1 MSQTVTPFFIRLS
14 RSASPLRLLVLLLA
28 LTALVSSARDAA
40 PAAKRHYALPGG
52 DAAATLRQFV
62 EQSGEQVVYLVPK
75 VRGVTTHAVKREF
88 TAREVLDRMVRNT
101 ALVIVRDEKTG
112 ALMINRTVT
121 DATPPPDSKT
131 PSPSNPSA
139 KKTSAT
145 SNPLDSTPMKSRS
158 LLSTLAGLLA
168 LGGNVADAQTAPAS
182 AKDSE
187 VITLNAF
194 TISAT
199 PTNGYRA
206 EKTIS
211 GTLIA
216 TEVKNMPASIQV
228 VTEALLADMDTRRVE
243 DSIRFVSGV
252 GLGARNEGSGGGS
265 RSEQFVVRGFHT
277 SQILRNGI
285 RMQGITNSANLDRI
299 EVLKGPSSI
308 FFGASDPGG
317 VINVI
322 TKKPLA
328 ERYGSVRLGF
338 GDDNYKYAE
347 FDFNQPVIEKKLLFR
362 IMGSRLD
369 TDGWRK
375 FWRDEQ
381 TFLSAVTEWNPTA
394 TTRVTLDAQHRKQ
407 GGIQERLGDVF
418 LTSDRPAPFT
428 QQLLTGAAL
437 ARSIELGALTPSDTY
452 DDEANFYSV
461 TVTQKLGD
469 RLLLSAVHGASDS
482 NRLQRT
488 TVTRNR
494 IAVNDNHS
502 YFDRPGIVSIGA
514 INRTFNLNVLATF
527 EVLGTKNKLVTGWDR
542 SEIGNKELLFA
553 WANNSP
559 FTTKRFLFDAGTEA
573 QTFGVA
579 RYPTLAE
586 IGTTGGPGAV
596 VNSPWSKPVWQQGA
610 YVTNQMT
617 LLDDRL
623 TVLAGTRW
631 SDLRGQGRT
640 AWTPQYGA
648 TFALTPEVSLY
659 ALRSESFRP
668 NGRAS
673 TIDPNSPFFPP
684 EAGVG
689 DEAGLKF
696 TLLRNTLTGTAA
708 VFRVDKTNVRR
719 VNSGAAVLG
728 INGASLTDGERSDGF
743 EFDLVWTPVRNVSVI
758 AAYAHIDARIAAD
771 VINTASSPDLNGDG
785 RPDTLG
791 LPLRGNSPDSW
802 SLWVKYDFTA
812 KPLAGLTL
820 SAGYQRRDG
829 PIPLDASF
837 ARKFVVEDGYSR
849 LDLMA
854 GYATRVFQRRVKF
867 QVNVDNVT
875 DEFYAD
881 KSLGYANPR
890 TWRISAT
897 TTF

>member
-1 MSQTVTPFFIRLS
+1 
-14 RSASPLRLLVLLLA
+14 
-28 LTALVSSARDAA
+28 
-40 PAAKRHYALPGG
+40 
-52 DAAATLRQFV
+52 
-62 EQSGEQVVYLVPK
+62 
-75 VRGVTTHAVKREF
+75 
-88 TAREVLDRMVRNT
+88 
-101 ALVIVRDEKTG
+101 
-112 ALMINRTVT
+112 
-121 DATPPPDSKT
+121 
-131 PSPSNPSA
+131 
-139 KKTSAT
+139 
-145 SNPLDSTPMKSRS
+145 
-158 LLSTLAGLLA
+158 
-168 LGGNVADAQTAPAS
+168 
-182 AKDSE
+182 
-187 VITLNAF
+187 
-194 TISAT
+194 
-199 PTNGYRA
+199 
-206 EKTIS
+206 
-211 GTLIA
+211 
-216 TEVKNMPASIQV
+216 
-228 VTEALLADMDTRRVE
+228 
-243 DSIRFVSGV
+243 
-252 GLGARNEGSGGGS
+252 
-265 RSEQFVVRGFHT
+265 
-277 SQILRNGI
+277 
-285 RMQGITNSANLDRI
+285 
-299 EVLKGPSSI
+299 
-308 FFGASDPGG
+308 
-317 VINVI
+317 
-322 TKKPLA
+322 
-328 ERYGSVRLGF
+328 VRLGF
-338 GDDNYKYAE
+338 GDNNYKYAE
-347 FDFNQPVIEKKLLFR
+347 FDINQPIIEKTLLFR
-362 IMGSRLD
+362 FMGSQLD

-375 FWRDEQ
+375 FWHDEQ
-381 TFLSAVTEWNPTA
+381 TFLSAVAEWNPTA
-394 TTRVTLDAQHRKQ
+394 TTRVTFDAQHRKQ
-407 GGIQERLGDVF
+407 DGIQERLGDVF
-418 LTSDRPAPFT
+418 LTTDRPAPFT

-437 ARSIELGALTPSDTY
+437 ARSIELGALTPTDTY
-452 DDEANFYSV
+452 EDEANFYSI

-469 RLLLSAVHGASDS
+469 RLLFSAVHGASDS

-494 IAVNDNHS
+494 IAVNDNFS

-527 EVLGTKNKLVTGWDR
+527 DVVGTKHKLVAGWDR
-542 SEIGNKELLFA
+542 SEIGNSELLFA

-573 QTFGVA
+573 EIFGVR
-579 RYPTLAE
+579 RYPTLAD
-586 IGTTGGPGAV
+586 IGTPGGPGAV
-596 VNSPWSKPVWQQGA
+596 TNSPWRKPVWEQGA
-610 YVTNQMT
+610 YLTDQVTLFN
-617 LLDDRL
+617 DRL
-623 TVLAGTRW
+623 TLLFGTRW
-631 SDLRGQGRT
+631 SDLRAQGRT

-648 TFALTPEVSLY
+648 TFALTPELSVY
-659 ALRSESFRP
+659 ALHSESFRP

-684 EAGVG
+684 ENGVG

-696 TLLRNTLTGTAA
+696 NLLRNTLTGTVA
-708 VFRVDKTNVRR
+708 VFRVDKKNVRR

-743 EFDLVWTPVRNVSVI
+743 EFDLVWTPIRSVSII
-758 AAYAHIDARIAAD
+758 AAYAHTDARIAAD

-812 KPLAGLTL
+812 KPLDGLTL

-854 GYATRVFQRRVKF
+854 GYATRIFQRRVKF

>member
-1 MSQTVTPFFIRLS
+1 MAGACLRFL
-14 RSASPLRLLVLLLA
+14 ASLL
-28 LTALVSSARDAA
+28 
-40 PAAKRHYALPGG
+40 PAAESPRAGFSIPPG
-52 DAAATLRQFV
+52 DAAETLRQLARQAP
-62 EQSGEQVVYLVPK
+62 ESVVFPPDV
-75 VRGVTTHAVKREF
+75 VRGVPTPAVRGEF
-88 TAREVLDRMVRNT
+88 TTREAAER
-101 ALVIVRDEKTG
+101 LVTGTPLFLSQDPQSG
-112 ALMINRTVT
+112 ALLIGLRSGFA
-121 DATPPPDSKT
+121 DADQSSPVAHYNPMTPPT
-131 PSPSNPSA
+131 PPA
-139 KKTSAT
+139 K
-145 SNPLDSTPMKSRS
+145 P
-158 LLSTLAGLLA
+158 LAGLAAILTLLTGPSA
-168 LGGNVADAQTAPAS
+168 PGQVAPAPAGDAEIIS
-182 AKDSE
+182 
-187 VITLNAF
+187 LNAF
-194 TISAT
+194 TVSAT

-206 EKTIS
+206 EKTVS

-216 TEVKNMPASIQV
+216 TEVKRLPASIQV
-228 VTEALLADMDTRRVE
+228 VTEALIADMDTRRVE

-252 GLGARNEGSGGGS
+252 GLSARNEGAGGGT
-265 RSEQFVVRGFHT
+265 RSEQFVVRGFQT
-277 SQILRNGI
+277 SQMLRNGI
-285 RMQGITNSANLDRI
+285 RMQGITNSVNLERI

-308 FFGASDPGG
+308 LFGASDPGG

-322 TKKPLA
+322 TKKPQA
-328 ERYGSVRLGF
+328 ERFGSARIGF
-338 GDDNYKYAE
+338 GDDNYQYAE
-347 FDFNQPVIEKKLLFR
+347 LDLNQPLVGRTLLFR
-362 IMGSRLD
+362 LMASWLD

-375 FWRDEQ
+375 FWHDKQ
-381 TFLSAVTEWNPTA
+381 TFLSGVLEWNPTA
-394 TTRVTLDAQHRKQ
+394 TTRVTLDAQRRKQ

-418 LTSDRPAPFT
+418 LTTDRPAPFT

-437 ARSIELGALTPSDTY
+437 ARAIELGALTPTDTY

-461 TVTQKLGD
+461 TVTQKLGE
-469 RLLLSAVHGASDS
+469 RVLLSAVHGASDG

-502 YFDRPGIVSIGA
+502 YFDRPGISSIGA
-514 INRTFNLNVLATF
+514 INRTFNLNVLATLD
-527 EVLGTKNKLVTGWDR
+527 VLGVRQKLVAGWDR
-542 SEIGNKELLFA
+542 SEIGTSELLFA

-559 FTTKRFLFDAGTEA
+559 FTTKRFLFAPGTDAEI
-573 QTFGVA
+573 FGVR
-579 RYPTLAE
+579 RYPELAD
-586 IGTTGGPGAV
+586 IGTPGGPAAV
-596 VNSPWSKPVWQQGA
+596 VNSPWTKPVWQQGA
-610 YVTNQMT
+610 YVTDQVS
-617 LLDDRL
+617 LLNDRL
-623 TVLAGTRW
+623 TLLAGTRW

-648 TFALTPEVSLY
+648 AFALTPGYSVY

-668 NGRAS
+668 NGRSS

-684 EAGVG
+684 ETGVG
-689 DEAGLKF
+689 NEAGLKF
-696 TLLRNTLTGTAA
+696 SLLRGTLTGTAA

-743 EFDLVWTPVRNVSVI
+743 ELDVVWTPVRGLSVI
-758 AAYAHIDARIAAD
+758 GAYAHTNARVVAD

-802 SLWVKYDFTA
+802 SLWVKYDFVA
-812 KPLAGLTL
+812 RPLAGLAL

-837 ARKFVVEDGYSR
+837 ARKFVLEDGYSR

-854 GYATRVFQRRVKF
+854 AYSARVFHRRVKF
-867 QVNVDNVT
+867 QANIDNVT

-890 TWRISAT
+890 TWRLSAT
-897 TTF
+897 TSF

>member
-1 MSQTVTPFFIRLS
+1 LFSVV
-14 RSASPLRLLVLLLA
+14 ALLIAA
-28 LTALVSSARDAA
+28 L
-40 PAAKRHYALPGG
+40 PAAGEPARQRFDLPAGAAVVMLKRVAQQAGLEIAYS
-52 DAAATLRQFV
+52 AAAVQGVQTQPV
-62 EQSGEQVVYLVPK
+62 AGELTP
-75 VRGVTTHAVKREF
+75 RE
-88 TAREVLDRMVRNT
+88 ALERMVAAT
-101 ALVIVRDEKTG
+101 PLKIFSDPQTG
-112 ALMINRTVT
+112 ALSVLRT
-121 DATPPPDSKT
+121 S
-131 PSPSNPSA
+131 
-139 KKTSAT
+139 
-145 SNPLDSTPMKSRS
+145 DSTPHPAPSEKTVPATMTPRP
-158 LLSTLAGLLA
+158 LLAALAGLFVA
-168 LGGNVADAQTAPAS
+168 STNVDAQTTAPSPDLAPRE
-182 AKDSE
+182 SE
-187 VITLNAF
+187 IISLNAF
-194 TISAT
+194 TVSAK
-199 PTNGYRA
+199 PADGYR
-206 EKTIS
+206 TDRTVS

-216 TEVKNMPASIQV
+216 TDVKRMPASIQV
-228 VTEALLADMDTRRVE
+228 VTEALIADMDTRRVE

-265 RSEQFVVRGFHT
+265 RSEQFVVRGFQT
-277 SQILRNGI
+277 SQVLRNGI
-285 RMQGITNSANLDRI
+285 RLQGITNSANLERI

-338 GDDNYKYAE
+338 GDNNYKYAE
-347 FDFNQPVIEKKLLFR
+347 FDFNQPIIEKTLLFR
-362 IMGSRLD
+362 FMGSQLD

-375 FWRDEQ
+375 FWHDEQ
-381 TFLSAVTEWNPTA
+381 TFLSAVAEWNPTA
-394 TTRVTLDAQHRKQ
+394 TTRVTVDAQHRKQ
-407 GGIQERLGDVF
+407 DGIQERLGDVF
-418 LTSDRPAPFT
+418 LTTDRPAPFT

-437 ARSIELGALTPSDTY
+437 ARSIELGALTPTDTY
-452 DDEANFYSV
+452 EDEANFYSI

-469 RLLLSAVHGASDS
+469 RLLFSAVHGASDS

-494 IAVNDNHS
+494 IAVNDNFS
-502 YFDRPGIVSIGA
+502 YFDRPGIAAIGA

-527 EVLGTKNKLVTGWDR
+527 DVIGTKHKLVAGWDR
-542 SEIGNKELLFA
+542 SEIGNSELLFA

-559 FTTKRFLFDAGTEA
+559 FTTKRFLFDAGSEA
-573 QTFGVA
+573 EIFGVR
-579 RYPTLAE
+579 RYPTLAD
-586 IGTTGGPGAV
+586 IGTPGGPGAV
-596 VNSPWSKPVWQQGA
+596 TNSPWRKPVWEQGA
-610 YVTNQMT
+610 YLTDQVTLFN
-617 LLDDRL
+617 DRL
-623 TVLAGTRW
+623 TLLFGTRW
-631 SDLRGQGRT
+631 SDLRAQGRT

-648 TFALTPEVSLY
+648 TFAITPELSVY
-659 ALRSESFRP
+659 ALHSESFRP

-684 EAGVG
+684 ENGVG

-696 TLLRNTLTGTAA
+696 NLLRNTLTGTVA
-708 VFRVDKTNVRR
+708 VFRVDKKNVRR

-743 EFDLVWTPVRNVSVI
+743 EFDLVWTPIRNVSVI
-758 AAYAHIDARIAAD
+758 AAYAHTDARIAAD

-812 KPLAGLTL
+812 KPLDGLTL

-854 GYATRVFQRRVKF
+854 GYATRIFQRRVKF

>member
-1 MSQTVTPFFIRLS
+1 MTRPHPDPRTAWLVVAGACLLFL
-14 RSASPLRLLVLLLA
+14 ASLV
-28 LTALVSSARDAA
+28 RAA
-40 PAAKRHYALPGG
+40 ESPRTGFSIPAG
-52 DAAATLRQFV
+52 DAAETLRQLARQAP
-62 EQSGEQVVYLVPK
+62 ESVVFPPDQ
-75 VRGVTTHAVKREF
+75 VRGVPTPAVLGDFTTRE
-88 TAREVLDRMVRNT
+88 AAERLVAGT
-101 ALVIVRDEKTG
+101 ALFLSQDPQSG
-112 ALMINRTVT
+112 ALLIGRRAGFA
-121 DATPPPDSKT
+121 DPTPPALV
-131 PSPSNPSA
+131 SPSNPMTPPTPPA
-139 KKTSAT
+139 K
-145 SNPLDSTPMKSRS
+145 P
-158 LLSTLAGLLA
+158 LAGLAAILA
-168 LGGNVADAQTAPAS
+168 LLTGPSAPGQGAPAPAGDAEIIS
-182 AKDSE
+182 
-187 VITLNAF
+187 LNAF
-194 TISAT
+194 TVSAT

-206 EKTIS
+206 EKTVS

-216 TEVKNMPASIQV
+216 TEVKRLPASIQV
-228 VTEALLADMDTRRVE
+228 VTEALIADMDTRRVE

-252 GLGARNEGSGGGS
+252 GLSARNEGAGGGT
-265 RSEQFVVRGFHT
+265 RSEQFVVRGFQT
-277 SQILRNGI
+277 SQMLRNGI
-285 RMQGITNSANLDRI
+285 RMQGITNSVNLERI

-322 TKKPLA
+322 TKKPQP
-328 ERYGSVRLGF
+328 ERFGSARIGF
-338 GDDNYKYAE
+338 GDENYQYAE
-347 FDFNQPVIEKKLLFR
+347 LDLNQPLVGRTLLFR
-362 IMGSRLD
+362 LMASWLD
-369 TDGWRK
+369 TEGWRK
-375 FWRDEQ
+375 FWRDQQ
-381 TFLSAVTEWNPTA
+381 TFLSGVLEWNPTA
-394 TTRVTLDAQHRKQ
+394 TTRVTLDAQRRKQ

-418 LTSDRPAPFT
+418 LTTDRPAPFT

-437 ARSIELGALTPSDTY
+437 ARAIELGALTPTDTY

-461 TVTQKLGD
+461 TLTQKLGE
-469 RLLLSAVHGASDS
+469 RVLLSAVHGASDG

-502 YFDRPGIVSIGA
+502 YFDRPGISSIGA
-514 INRTFNLNVLATF
+514 INRTFNLNVLATLD
-527 EVLGTKNKLVTGWDR
+527 VLGVRQKLVAGWDR
-542 SEIGNKELLFA
+542 SEIGTSELLFA

-559 FTTKRFLFDAGTEA
+559 FTTKRFLFAPGTDAEI
-573 QTFGVA
+573 FGVR

-586 IGTTGGPGAV
+586 IGTPGGPAAV
-596 VNSPWSKPVWQQGA
+596 VNNPWNKPVWQQGA
-610 YVTNQMT
+610 YVTDQISLFN
-617 LLDDRL
+617 DRL
-623 TVLAGTRW
+623 TLLAGTRW

-648 TFALTPEVSLY
+648 AFALTGEYSVY

-668 NGRAS
+668 NGRSS
-673 TIDPNSPFFPP
+673 TIDPTSPFFPP
-684 EAGVG
+684 ETGVG
-689 DEAGLKF
+689 NEAGLKF
-696 TLLRNTLTGTAA
+696 SLLRGTLTGTAA

-743 EFDLVWTPVRNVSVI
+743 ELDVVWTPVRGLSVI
-758 AAYAHIDARIAAD
+758 GAYAHTNARVVAD

-791 LPLRGNSPDSW
+791 LPLRGNAPDAW
-802 SLWVKYDFTA
+802 SLWVKYDFA
-812 KPLAGLTL
+812 ARPLAGLSV

-854 GYATRVFQRRVKF
+854 AYTARILQRRVKF
-867 QVNVDNVT
+867 QANLDNVT

-890 TWRISAT
+890 TWRLSAT
-897 TTF
+897 TSF

>member
-1 MSQTVTPFFIRLS
+1 MPCPQAPPRLS
-14 RSASPLRLLVLLLA
+14 RPLRCLHPGRWWLLFSVVALLIAA
-28 LTALVSSARDAA
+28 L
-40 PAAKRHYALPGG
+40 PAAGEPARQRFDLPAGAAVVMLKRVAQQAGLEIAYS
-52 DAAATLRQFV
+52 AAAVQGVQTQPV
-62 EQSGEQVVYLVPK
+62 AGELTP
-75 VRGVTTHAVKREF
+75 RE
-88 TAREVLDRMVRNT
+88 ALERMVAAT
-101 ALVIVRDEKTG
+101 PLKIFSDPQTG
-112 ALMINRTVT
+112 ALSVLRT
-121 DATPPPDSKT
+121 S
-131 PSPSNPSA
+131 
-139 KKTSAT
+139 
-145 SNPLDSTPMKSRS
+145 DSTPHPAPSEKTVPATMTPRP
-158 LLSTLAGLLA
+158 LLAALAGLFVA
-168 LGGNVADAQTAPAS
+168 STNVDAQTTAPSPDLAPRE
-182 AKDSE
+182 SE
-187 VITLNAF
+187 IISLNAF
-194 TISAT
+194 TVSAK
-199 PTNGYRA
+199 PADGYR
-206 EKTIS
+206 TDRTVS

-216 TEVKNMPASIQV
+216 TDVKRMPASIQV
-228 VTEALLADMDTRRVE
+228 VTEALIADMDTRRVE

-265 RSEQFVVRGFHT
+265 RSEQFVVRGFQT
-277 SQILRNGI
+277 SQVLRNGI
-285 RMQGITNSANLDRI
+285 RLQGITNSANLERI

-338 GDDNYKYAE
+338 GDNNYKYAE
-347 FDFNQPVIEKKLLFR
+347 FDFNQPIIEKTLLFR
-362 IMGSRLD
+362 FMGSQLD

-375 FWRDEQ
+375 FWHDEQ
-381 TFLSAVTEWNPTA
+381 TFLSAVAEWNPTA
-394 TTRVTLDAQHRKQ
+394 TTRVTVDAQHRKQ
-407 GGIQERLGDVF
+407 DGIQERLGDVF
-418 LTSDRPAPFT
+418 LTTDRPAPFT

-437 ARSIELGALTPSDTY
+437 ARSIELGALTPTDTY
-452 DDEANFYSV
+452 EDEANFYSI

-469 RLLLSAVHGASDS
+469 RLLFSAVHGASDS

-494 IAVNDNHS
+494 IAVNDNFS
-502 YFDRPGIVSIGA
+502 YFDRPGIAAIGA

-527 EVLGTKNKLVTGWDR
+527 DVIGTKHKLVAGWDR
-542 SEIGNKELLFA
+542 SEIGNSELLFA

-559 FTTKRFLFDAGTEA
+559 FTTKRFLFDAGSEA
-573 QTFGVA
+573 EIFGVR
-579 RYPTLAE
+579 RYPTLAD
-586 IGTTGGPGAV
+586 IGTPGGPGAV
-596 VNSPWSKPVWQQGA
+596 TNSPWRKPVWEQGA
-610 YVTNQMT
+610 YLTDQVTLFN
-617 LLDDRL
+617 DRL
-623 TVLAGTRW
+623 TLLFGTRW
-631 SDLRGQGRT
+631 SDLRAQGRT

-648 TFALTPEVSLY
+648 TFAITPELSVY
-659 ALRSESFRP
+659 ALHSESFRP

-684 EAGVG
+684 ENGVG

-696 TLLRNTLTGTAA
+696 NLLRNTLTGTVA
-708 VFRVDKTNVRR
+708 VFRVDKKNVRR

-743 EFDLVWTPVRNVSVI
+743 EFDLVWTPIRNVSVI
-758 AAYAHIDARIAAD
+758 AAYAHTDARIAAD

-812 KPLAGLTL
+812 KPLDGLTL

-854 GYATRVFQRRVKF
+854 GYATRIFQRRVKF

>member
-1 MSQTVTPFFIRLS
+1 MTRFRRHVRPRRLVVTWLWAVFSTAWAAADPTKIRF
-14 RSASPLRLLVLLLA
+14 
-28 LTALVSSARDAA
+28 
-40 PAAKRHYALPGG
+40 ALPEG
-52 DAAATLRQFV
+52 DATVTLRQFS
-62 EQSGEQVVYLVPK
+62 QQARTPIVYPVDA
-75 VRGVTTHAVKREF
+75 VRGVKTNPVQGEF
-88 TAREVLDRMVRNT
+88 TARAALDRMVAGT
-101 ALVIVRDEKTG
+101 ALIVSQDAVTG
-112 ALMINRTVT
+112 ALTVGR
-121 DATPPPDSKT
+121 AARPPAHGPRST
-131 PSPSNPSA
+131 SPPSLSA
-139 KKTSAT
+139 DESPA
-145 SNPLDSTPMKSRS
+145 PMKPRS
-158 LLSTLAGLLA
+158 FLATVLGLFA
-168 LGGNVADAQTAPAS
+168 ADPATAQPAAGTARPAPA
-182 AKDSE
+182 DSE
-187 VITLNAF
+187 VISLNAF
-194 TISAT
+194 TVSAT
-199 PTNGYRA
+199 PANGYRA
-206 EKTIS
+206 EKTVS

-216 TEVKNMPASIQV
+216 TDVKRMPASIQV
-228 VTEALLADMDTRRVE
+228 VTEALIADMDTRRVE

-252 GLGARNEGSGGGS
+252 GLSARNEAAAGGT
-265 RSEQFVVRGFHT
+265 RSEQFVVRGFQT
-277 SQILRNGI
+277 SQVLRNGI
-285 RMQGITNSANLDRI
+285 RLQGFTNSANLERI

-322 TKKPLA
+322 TKKPLP
-328 ERYGSVRLGF
+328 ERFGTVRLGF
-338 GDDNYKYAE
+338 GDDNYRYAE
-347 FDFNQPVIEKKLLFR
+347 FDLNQPLVGRTFLFR
-362 IMGSRLD
+362 FMGSRLD

-381 TFLSAVTEWNPTA
+381 TFLSGVVEWNPTA
-394 TTRVTLDAQHRKQ
+394 TTRVTVDTQHRRQ

-418 LTSDRPAPFT
+418 LTTDRPAPFS

-437 ARSIELGALTPSDTY
+437 TRALELGALTPTDTY
-452 DDEANFYSV
+452 DDKSNFYSV
-461 TVTQKLGD
+461 TVAQKLGE
-469 RLLLSAVHGASDS
+469 RVLLSAVHGASDG

-488 TVTRNR
+488 TITRNR

-502 YFDRPGIVSIGA
+502 YFDRPGISSIGA
-514 INRTFNLNVLATF
+514 INRTFNLNVLASLDVF
-527 EVLGTKNKLVTGWDR
+527 GTKNKFVAGWDR
-542 SEIGNKELLFA
+542 SEIGNKELLFG

-559 FTTKRFLFDAGTEA
+559 FTTKRFLFDPGTEA
-573 QTFGVA
+573 QIFGVT
-579 RYPTLAE
+579 RYPTLAD
-586 IGTTGGPGAV
+586 IGAPGGPAAV
-596 VNSPWSKPVWQQGA
+596 VNNPWSKPVWQQGA

-617 LLDDRL
+617 LLNDRL

-648 TFALTPEVSLY
+648 TFALTTEVSLY

-668 NGRAS
+668 NGRSS
-673 TIDPNSPFFPP
+673 TIDPNSSFFPP

-696 TLLRNTLTGTAA
+696 TLLRNTLTGTVAF
-708 VFRVDKTNVRR
+708 FRVDKTNVRR

-728 INGASLTDGERSDGF
+728 INGASLTDGERSEGY
-743 EFDLVWTPVRNVSVI
+743 ELDLVWTPVRNLSVI
-758 AAYAHIDARIAAD
+758 AAYAHIDARIVAD

-812 KPLAGLTL
+812 KPLDGLTL

-837 ARKFVVEDGYSR
+837 ARKFVVEDGYHR
-849 LDLMA
+849 LDVMA
-854 GYATRVFQRRVKF
+854 GYATRIFQRRVKF
-867 QVNVDNVT
+867 QLNVDNIT

-890 TWRISAT
+890 TWRVSAT

>member
-1 MSQTVTPFFIRLS
+1 
-14 RSASPLRLLVLLLA
+14 
-28 LTALVSSARDAA
+28 
-40 PAAKRHYALPGG
+40 
-52 DAAATLRQFV
+52 
-62 EQSGEQVVYLVPK
+62 
-75 VRGVTTHAVKREF
+75 
-88 TAREVLDRMVRNT
+88 
-101 ALVIVRDEKTG
+101 
-112 ALMINRTVT
+112 
-121 DATPPPDSKT
+121 
-131 PSPSNPSA
+131 
-139 KKTSAT
+139 
-145 SNPLDSTPMKSRS
+145 MKSRPI
-158 LLSTLAGLLA
+158 LAAFFAGFFAGTL
-168 LGGNVADAQTAPAS
+168 ADAQTPAPNPAAPREAEIVS
-182 AKDSE
+182 
-187 VITLNAF
+187 LNAF
-194 TISAT
+194 TVSAT
-199 PTNGYRA
+199 PANGYRA

-216 TEVKNMPASIQV
+216 TDVKAMPASIQV
-228 VTEALLADMDTRRVE
+228 VTEALIADMDTRRVE

-252 GLGARNEGSGGGS
+252 GLGARNEGGGGGS

-277 SQILRNGI
+277 SQVLRNGI
-285 RMQGITNSANLDRI
+285 RMQGITNSANLERI

-322 TKKPLA
+322 TKRPLP
-328 ERYGSVRLGF
+328 ERYASVRLGF
-338 GDDNYKYAE
+338 GDENYRYAE
-347 FDFNQPVIEKKLLFR
+347 FDFNEPVVAKTLLFR
-362 IMGSRLD
+362 LMGSRLE

-381 TFLSAVTEWNPTA
+381 TFLSGVVEWNLTA
-394 TTRVTLDAQHRKQ
+394 TTRVTVDAQHRKQ

-418 LTSDRPAPFT
+418 LTSDAPAPFT
-428 QQLLTGAAL
+428 QQLLTGAAH
-437 ARSIELGALTPSDTY
+437 ARAVELGSLTPTDTY

-461 TVTQKLGD
+461 TLTQKLGD

-494 IAVNDNHS
+494 VAVRDNHS

-514 INRTFNLNVLATF
+514 INRTFNVNLLATF
-527 EVLGTKNKLVTGWDR
+527 DVLGTRNKLVTGWDR

-559 FTTKRFLFDAGTEA
+559 FTTKRFLFDPGSITE
-573 QTFGVA
+573 TFGVR
-579 RYPTLAE
+579 RYPTLEE
-586 IGTTGGPGAV
+586 IGTPGGPTAV

-610 YVTNQMT
+610 YVTNQMS
-617 LLDDRL
+617 LLGDRL
-623 TVLAGTRW
+623 TLLAGTRW

-640 AWTPQYGA
+640 AWTPQYGG
-648 TFALTPEVSLY
+648 TFALTPDVSLY
-659 ALRSESFRP
+659 ALHSESFRP

-689 DEAGLKF
+689 DEAGVKF
-696 TLLRNTLTGTAA
+696 TLLRNTLTGTVAA
-708 VFRVDKTNVRR
+708 FRVDKTNVRR

-743 EFDLVWTPVRNVSVI
+743 ELDLVWTPVRNVSVI
-758 AAYAHIDARIAAD
+758 AAYAHIDARVVSD
-771 VINTASSPDLNGDG
+771 VINTASSPDLNADG
-785 RPDTLG
+785 QPDTIG

-802 SLWVKYDFTA
+802 SLWVKYDFQQ
-812 KPLAGLTL
+812 KPLEGLTL

-837 ARKFVVEDGYSR
+837 ARKFVVEDGYHR
-849 LDLMA
+849 LDVMA
-854 GYATRVFQRRVKF
+854 GYATRIFQRRVKF
-867 QVNVDNVT
+867 QLNVDNIT

-881 KSLGYANPR
+881 KSLGYASPR
-890 TWRISAT
+890 TWRFSAT

>member
-1 MSQTVTPFFIRLS
+1 ML
-14 RSASPLRLLVLLLA
+14 
-28 LTALVSSARDAA
+28 
-40 PAAKRHYALPGG
+40 KRVAQQAGLEIAYS
-52 DAAATLRQFV
+52 AAAVQGVQTQPV
-62 EQSGEQVVYLVPK
+62 AGELTP
-75 VRGVTTHAVKREF
+75 RE
-88 TAREVLDRMVRNT
+88 ALERMVAAT
-101 ALVIVRDEKTG
+101 PLKIFSDPQTG
-112 ALMINRTVT
+112 ALSVLRT
-121 DATPPPDSKT
+121 S
-131 PSPSNPSA
+131 
-139 KKTSAT
+139 
-145 SNPLDSTPMKSRS
+145 DSTPHPAPSEKTVPATMTPRP
-158 LLSTLAGLLA
+158 LLAALAGLFA
-168 LGGNVADAQTAPAS
+168 ASTTVDAQTTAPSPDLAPRE
-182 AKDSE
+182 SE
-187 VITLNAF
+187 IISLNAF
-194 TISAT
+194 TVSAK
-199 PTNGYRA
+199 PADGYR
-206 EKTIS
+206 TDRTVS

-216 TEVKNMPASIQV
+216 TDVKRMPASIQV
-228 VTEALLADMDTRRVE
+228 VTEALIADMDTRRVE

-265 RSEQFVVRGFHT
+265 RSEQFVVRGFQT
-277 SQILRNGI
+277 SQVLRNGI
-285 RMQGITNSANLDRI
+285 RLQGITNSANLERI

-338 GDDNYKYAE
+338 GDNNYKYAE
-347 FDFNQPVIEKKLLFR
+347 FDFNQPIIEKTLLFR
-362 IMGSRLD
+362 FMGSQLD

-375 FWRDEQ
+375 FWHDEQ
-381 TFLSAVTEWNPTA
+381 TFLSAVAEWNPTA
-394 TTRVTLDAQHRKQ
+394 TTRVTVDAQHRKQ
-407 GGIQERLGDVF
+407 DGIQERLGDVF
-418 LTSDRPAPFT
+418 LTTDRPAPFT

-437 ARSIELGALTPSDTY
+437 ARSIELGALTPTDTY
-452 DDEANFYSV
+452 EDEANFYSI

-469 RLLLSAVHGASDS
+469 RLLFSAVHGASDS

-494 IAVNDNHS
+494 IAVNDNFS
-502 YFDRPGIVSIGA
+502 YFDRPGIAAIGA

-527 EVLGTKNKLVTGWDR
+527 DVIGTKHKLVAGWDR
-542 SEIGNKELLFA
+542 SEIGNSELLFA

-559 FTTKRFLFDAGTEA
+559 FTTKRFLFDAGSEA
-573 QTFGVA
+573 EIFGVR
-579 RYPTLAE
+579 RYPTLAD
-586 IGTTGGPGAV
+586 IGTPGGPGAV
-596 VNSPWSKPVWQQGA
+596 TNNPWRKPVWEQGA
-610 YVTNQMT
+610 YLTDQVTLFN
-617 LLDDRL
+617 DRL
-623 TVLAGTRW
+623 TLLFGTRW
-631 SDLRGQGRT
+631 SDLRAQGRT

-648 TFALTPEVSLY
+648 TFALTPELSVY
-659 ALRSESFRP
+659 ALHSESFRP

-684 EAGVG
+684 ENGVG

-696 TLLRNTLTGTAA
+696 NLLRNTLTGTVA
-708 VFRVDKTNVRR
+708 VFRVDKKNVRR

-743 EFDLVWTPVRNVSVI
+743 EFDLVWTPIRNVSVI
-758 AAYAHIDARIAAD
+758 AAYAHTDARIAAD

-812 KPLAGLTL
+812 KPLDGLTL

-854 GYATRVFQRRVKF
+854 GYATRIFQRRVKF

>member
-1 MSQTVTPFFIRLS
+1 MPCPQAPPRLS
-14 RSASPLRLLVLLLA
+14 RPLRFPRPGRWWLLFSVVALLIAA
-28 LTALVSSARDAA
+28 L
-40 PAAKRHYALPGG
+40 PAAGEPARQRFDLPAGAAVVMLKRVAQQAGLEIAYS
-52 DAAATLRQFV
+52 AAAVQGVQTQPV
-62 EQSGEQVVYLVPK
+62 AGELTP
-75 VRGVTTHAVKREF
+75 RE
-88 TAREVLDRMVRNT
+88 ALERMVAAT
-101 ALVIVRDEKTG
+101 PLKIFSDPQTG
-112 ALMINRTVT
+112 ALSVLRT
-121 DATPPPDSKT
+121 S
-131 PSPSNPSA
+131 
-139 KKTSAT
+139 
-145 SNPLDSTPMKSRS
+145 DSTPHPAPSEKTVPATMTPRP
-158 LLSTLAGLLA
+158 LLAALAGLFVA
-168 LGGNVADAQTAPAS
+168 STNVDAQTTAPSPDLAPRE
-182 AKDSE
+182 SE
-187 VITLNAF
+187 IISLNAF
-194 TISAT
+194 TVSAK
-199 PTNGYRA
+199 PADGYR
-206 EKTIS
+206 TDRTVS

-216 TEVKNMPASIQV
+216 TDVKRMPASIQV
-228 VTEALLADMDTRRVE
+228 VTEALIADMDTRRVE

-265 RSEQFVVRGFHT
+265 RSEQFVVRGFQT
-277 SQILRNGI
+277 SQVLRNGI
-285 RMQGITNSANLDRI
+285 RLQGITNSANLERI

-338 GDDNYKYAE
+338 GDNNYKYAE
-347 FDFNQPVIEKKLLFR
+347 FDFNQPIIEKTLLFR
-362 IMGSRLD
+362 FMGSQLD

-375 FWRDEQ
+375 FWHDEQ
-381 TFLSAVTEWNPTA
+381 TFLSAVAEWNPTA
-394 TTRVTLDAQHRKQ
+394 TTRVTVDAQHRKQ
-407 GGIQERLGDVF
+407 DGIQERLGDVF
-418 LTSDRPAPFT
+418 LTTDRPAPFT

-437 ARSIELGALTPSDTY
+437 ARSIELGALTPTDTY
-452 DDEANFYSV
+452 EDEANFYSI

-469 RLLLSAVHGASDS
+469 RLLFSAVHGASDS

-494 IAVNDNHS
+494 IAVNDNFS
-502 YFDRPGIVSIGA
+502 YFDRPGIAAIGA

-527 EVLGTKNKLVTGWDR
+527 DVIGTKHKLVAGWDR
-542 SEIGNKELLFA
+542 SEIGNSELLFA

-559 FTTKRFLFDAGTEA
+559 FTTKRFLFDAGSEA
-573 QTFGVA
+573 EIFGVR
-579 RYPTLAE
+579 RYPTLAD
-586 IGTTGGPGAV
+586 IGTPGGPGAV
-596 VNSPWSKPVWQQGA
+596 TNSPWRKPVWEQGA
-610 YVTNQMT
+610 YLTDQVTLFN
-617 LLDDRL
+617 DRL
-623 TVLAGTRW
+623 TLLFGTRW
-631 SDLRGQGRT
+631 SDLRAQGRT

-648 TFALTPEVSLY
+648 TFAITPELSVY
-659 ALRSESFRP
+659 ALHSESFRP

-684 EAGVG
+684 ENGVG

-696 TLLRNTLTGTAA
+696 NLLRNTLTGTVA
-708 VFRVDKTNVRR
+708 VFRVDKKNVRR

-743 EFDLVWTPVRNVSVI
+743 EFDLVWTPIRNVSVI
-758 AAYAHIDARIAAD
+758 AAYAHTDARIAAD

-812 KPLAGLTL
+812 KPLDGLTL

-854 GYATRVFQRRVKF
+854 GYATRIFQRRVKF

>member
-1 MSQTVTPFFIRLS
+1 LFSVV
-14 RSASPLRLLVLLLA
+14 ALLIAA
-28 LTALVSSARDAA
+28 L
-40 PAAKRHYALPGG
+40 PAAGEPARQRFDLPAGAAVMMLKRVAQQAGLEIAYS
-52 DAAATLRQFV
+52 AAAVQGVQTQPV
-62 EQSGEQVVYLVPK
+62 AGELTP
-75 VRGVTTHAVKREF
+75 RE
-88 TAREVLDRMVRNT
+88 ALERMVAAT
-101 ALVIVRDEKTG
+101 PLKIFSDPQTG
-112 ALMINRTVT
+112 ALSVLRT
-121 DATPPPDSKT
+121 S
-131 PSPSNPSA
+131 
-139 KKTSAT
+139 
-145 SNPLDSTPMKSRS
+145 DSTPHPAPSEKTVPATMTPRP
-158 LLSTLAGLLA
+158 LLAALAGLFA
-168 LGGNVADAQTAPAS
+168 ASTTVDAQTTAPSPDLAPRE
-182 AKDSE
+182 SE
-187 VITLNAF
+187 IISLNAF
-194 TISAT
+194 TVSAK
-199 PTNGYRA
+199 PADGYR
-206 EKTIS
+206 TDRTVS

-216 TEVKNMPASIQV
+216 TDVKRMPASIQV
-228 VTEALLADMDTRRVE
+228 VTEALIADMDTRRVE

-265 RSEQFVVRGFHT
+265 RSEQFVVRGFQT
-277 SQILRNGI
+277 SQVLRNGI
-285 RMQGITNSANLDRI
+285 RLQGITNSANLERI

-338 GDDNYKYAE
+338 GDNNYKYAE
-347 FDFNQPVIEKKLLFR
+347 FDFNQPIIEKTLLFR
-362 IMGSRLD
+362 FMGSQLD

-375 FWRDEQ
+375 FWHDEQ
-381 TFLSAVTEWNPTA
+381 TFLSAVAEWNPTA
-394 TTRVTLDAQHRKQ
+394 TTRVTVDAQHRKQ
-407 GGIQERLGDVF
+407 DGIQERLGDVF
-418 LTSDRPAPFT
+418 LTTDRPAPFT

-437 ARSIELGALTPSDTY
+437 ARSIELGALTPTDTY
-452 DDEANFYSV
+452 EDEANFYSI

-469 RLLLSAVHGASDS
+469 RLLFSAVHGASDS

-494 IAVNDNHS
+494 IAVNDNFS
-502 YFDRPGIVSIGA
+502 YFDRPGIAAIGA

-527 EVLGTKNKLVTGWDR
+527 DVIGTKHKLVAGWDR
-542 SEIGNKELLFA
+542 SEIGNSELLFA

-559 FTTKRFLFDAGTEA
+559 FTTKRFLFDAGSEA
-573 QTFGVA
+573 EIFGVR
-579 RYPTLAE
+579 RYPTLAD
-586 IGTTGGPGAV
+586 IGTPGGPGAV
-596 VNSPWSKPVWQQGA
+596 TNSPWRKPVWEQGA
-610 YVTNQMT
+610 YLTDQVTLFN
-617 LLDDRL
+617 DRL
-623 TVLAGTRW
+623 TLLFGTRW
-631 SDLRGQGRT
+631 SDLRAQGRT

-648 TFALTPEVSLY
+648 TFAITPELSVY
-659 ALRSESFRP
+659 ALHSESFRP

-684 EAGVG
+684 ENGVG

-696 TLLRNTLTGTAA
+696 NLLRNTLTGTVA
-708 VFRVDKTNVRR
+708 VFRVDKKNVRR

-743 EFDLVWTPVRNVSVI
+743 EFDLVWTPIRNVSII
-758 AAYAHIDARIAAD
+758 AAYAHTDARIAAD

-812 KPLAGLTL
+812 KPLDGLTL

-854 GYATRVFQRRVKF
+854 GYATRIFQRRVKF

>member
-1 MSQTVTPFFIRLS
+1 ML
-14 RSASPLRLLVLLLA
+14 
-28 LTALVSSARDAA
+28 
-40 PAAKRHYALPGG
+40 KRVAQQAGLEIAYS
-52 DAAATLRQFV
+52 AAAVQGVQTQPV
-62 EQSGEQVVYLVPK
+62 AGELTP
-75 VRGVTTHAVKREF
+75 RE
-88 TAREVLDRMVRNT
+88 ALERMVAAT
-101 ALVIVRDEKTG
+101 PLKIFSDPQTG
-112 ALMINRTVT
+112 ALSVLRT
-121 DATPPPDSKT
+121 S
-131 PSPSNPSA
+131 
-139 KKTSAT
+139 
-145 SNPLDSTPMKSRS
+145 DSTPHPAPSEKTVPATMTPRP
-158 LLSTLAGLLA
+158 LLAALAGLFVA
-168 LGGNVADAQTAPAS
+168 STNVDAQTTAPSPDLAPRE
-182 AKDSE
+182 SE
-187 VITLNAF
+187 IISLNAF
-194 TISAT
+194 TVSAK
-199 PTNGYRA
+199 PADGYR
-206 EKTIS
+206 TDRTVS

-216 TEVKNMPASIQV
+216 TDVKRMPASIQV
-228 VTEALLADMDTRRVE
+228 VTEALIADMDTRRVE

-265 RSEQFVVRGFHT
+265 RSEQFVVRGFQT
-277 SQILRNGI
+277 SQVLRNGI
-285 RMQGITNSANLDRI
+285 RLQGITNSANLERI

-338 GDDNYKYAE
+338 GDNNYKYAE
-347 FDFNQPVIEKKLLFR
+347 FDFNQPIIEKTLLFR
-362 IMGSRLD
+362 FMGSQLD

-375 FWRDEQ
+375 FWHDEQ
-381 TFLSAVTEWNPTA
+381 TFLSAVAEWNPTA
-394 TTRVTLDAQHRKQ
+394 TTRVTVDAQHRKQ
-407 GGIQERLGDVF
+407 DGIQERLGDVF
-418 LTSDRPAPFT
+418 LTTDRPAPFT

-437 ARSIELGALTPSDTY
+437 ARSIELGALTPTDTY
-452 DDEANFYSV
+452 EDEANFYSI

-469 RLLLSAVHGASDS
+469 RLLFSAVHGASDS

-494 IAVNDNHS
+494 IAVNDNFS
-502 YFDRPGIVSIGA
+502 YFDRPGIAAIGA

-527 EVLGTKNKLVTGWDR
+527 DVIGTKHKLVAGWDR
-542 SEIGNKELLFA
+542 SEIGNSELLFA

-559 FTTKRFLFDAGTEA
+559 FTTKRFLFDAGSEA
-573 QTFGVA
+573 EIFGVR
-579 RYPTLAE
+579 RYPTLAD
-586 IGTTGGPGAV
+586 IGTPGGPGAV
-596 VNSPWSKPVWQQGA
+596 TNSPWRKPVWEQGA
-610 YVTNQMT
+610 YLTDQVTLFN
-617 LLDDRL
+617 DRL
-623 TVLAGTRW
+623 TLLFGTRW
-631 SDLRGQGRT
+631 SDLRAQGRT

-648 TFALTPEVSLY
+648 TFAITPELSVY
-659 ALRSESFRP
+659 ALHSESFRP

-684 EAGVG
+684 ENGVG

-696 TLLRNTLTGTAA
+696 NLLRNTLTGTVA
-708 VFRVDKTNVRR
+708 VFRVDKKNVRR

-743 EFDLVWTPVRNVSVI
+743 EFDLVWTPIRNVSVI
-758 AAYAHIDARIAAD
+758 AAYAHTDARIAAD

-812 KPLAGLTL
+812 KPLDGLTL

-854 GYATRVFQRRVKF
+854 GYATRIFQRRVKF

>member
-1 MSQTVTPFFIRLS
+1 MPCPQAPPRLS
-14 RSASPLRLLVLLLA
+14 RPLRFPRPGRWWLLFSVVAFLIA
-28 LTALVSSARDAA
+28 
-40 PAAKRHYALPGG
+40 ALPAIAEPARQRFDLPAGAAVVMLKRVAQQAG
-52 DAAATLRQFV
+52 LEIAYSAAAVQGVQTQPV
-62 EQSGEQVVYLVPK
+62 AGELTP
-75 VRGVTTHAVKREF
+75 RE
-88 TAREVLDRMVRNT
+88 ALERMVAAT
-101 ALVIVRDEKTG
+101 PLKIFSDPQTG
-112 ALMINRTVT
+112 ALSVLRT
-121 DATPPPDSKT
+121 S
-131 PSPSNPSA
+131 
-139 KKTSAT
+139 
-145 SNPLDSTPMKSRS
+145 DSTPHPAPSEKTVPATMTPRP
-158 LLSTLAGLLA
+158 LLAALAGLFVA
-168 LGGNVADAQTAPAS
+168 STNVDAQTTAPSPDLAPRE
-182 AKDSE
+182 SE
-187 VITLNAF
+187 IISLNAF
-194 TISAT
+194 TVSAK
-199 PTNGYRA
+199 PADGYR
-206 EKTIS
+206 TDRTVS

-216 TEVKNMPASIQV
+216 TDVKRMPASIQV
-228 VTEALLADMDTRRVE
+228 VTEALIADMDTRRVE

-265 RSEQFVVRGFHT
+265 RSEQFVVRGFQT
-277 SQILRNGI
+277 SQVLRNGI
-285 RMQGITNSANLDRI
+285 RLQGITNSANLERI

-338 GDDNYKYAE
+338 GDNNYKYAE
-347 FDFNQPVIEKKLLFR
+347 FDFNQPIIEKTLLFR
-362 IMGSRLD
+362 FMGSQLD

-375 FWRDEQ
+375 FWHDEQ
-381 TFLSAVTEWNPTA
+381 TFLSAVAEWNPTA
-394 TTRVTLDAQHRKQ
+394 TTRVTVDAQHRKQ
-407 GGIQERLGDVF
+407 DGIQERLGDVF
-418 LTSDRPAPFT
+418 LTTDRPAPFT

-437 ARSIELGALTPSDTY
+437 ARSIELGALTPTDTY
-452 DDEANFYSV
+452 EDEANFYSI

-469 RLLLSAVHGASDS
+469 RLLFSAVHGASDS

-494 IAVNDNHS
+494 IAVNDNFS
-502 YFDRPGIVSIGA
+502 YFDRPGIAAIGA

-527 EVLGTKNKLVTGWDR
+527 DVIGTKHKLVAGWDR
-542 SEIGNKELLFA
+542 SEIGNSELLFA

-559 FTTKRFLFDAGTEA
+559 FTTKRFLFDAGSEA
-573 QTFGVA
+573 EIFGVR
-579 RYPTLAE
+579 RYPTLAD
-586 IGTTGGPGAV
+586 IGTPGGPGAV
-596 VNSPWSKPVWQQGA
+596 TNSPWRKPVWEQGA
-610 YVTNQMT
+610 YLTDQVTLFN
-617 LLDDRL
+617 DRL
-623 TVLAGTRW
+623 TLLFGTRW
-631 SDLRGQGRT
+631 SDLRAQGRT

-648 TFALTPEVSLY
+648 TFAITPELSVY
-659 ALRSESFRP
+659 ALHSESFRP

-684 EAGVG
+684 ENGVG

-696 TLLRNTLTGTAA
+696 NLLRNTLTGTVA
-708 VFRVDKTNVRR
+708 VFRVDKKNVRR

-743 EFDLVWTPVRNVSVI
+743 EFDLVWTPIRNVSVI
-758 AAYAHIDARIAAD
+758 AAYAHTDARIAAD

-812 KPLAGLTL
+812 KPLDGLTL

-854 GYATRVFQRRVKF
+854 GYATRIFQRRVKF

>member
-1 MSQTVTPFFIRLS
+1 MT
-14 RSASPLRLLVLLLA
+14 PLRRLARLGRFAFACVCVVLG
-28 LTALVSSARDAA
+28 AA
-40 PAAKRHYALPGG
+40 WAAGADPPKTSFRLPEG
-52 DAAATLRQFV
+52 DAAVTLRQFS
-62 EQSGEQVVYLVPK
+62 QQARTPIIYPIDL
-75 VRGVTTHAVKREF
+75 VRGVRTHPVQGTF
-88 TAREVLDRMVRNT
+88 TAREALDRMVAGT
-101 ALVIVRDEKTG
+101 ELIVSQDASTG
-112 ALMINRTVT
+112 ALTVGRS
-121 DATPPPDSKT
+121 AHPHPAA
-131 PSPSNPSA
+131 PSPRNTTQTHSPPEII
-139 KKTSAT
+139 TSA
-145 SNPLDSTPMKSRS
+145 MKPRP
-158 LLSTLAGLLA
+158 LLA
-168 LGGNVADAQTAPAS
+168 AVLGFFAGHSAGAQTVAPGTTPRDA
-182 AKDSE
+182 D

-194 TISAT
+194 TVSAT
-199 PTNGYRA
+199 PANGYRA
-206 EKTIS
+206 EQTVS

-216 TEVKNMPASIQV
+216 TDVKRMPASIQV
-228 VTEALLADMDTRRVE
+228 VTEALISDMDTRRVE

-285 RMQGITNSANLDRI
+285 RMQGITNSANLERI

-322 TKKPLA
+322 TKKPLP
-328 ERYGSVRLGF
+328 ERYASVRLGF
-338 GDDNYKYAE
+338 GDDSYKYAE
-347 FDFNQPVIEKKLLFR
+347 FDFNQPVVEKKLLLR

-369 TDGWRK
+369 TEGWRK

-381 TFLSAVTEWNPTA
+381 DFLSGVVEWNPNA

-418 LTSDRPAPFT
+418 LTSDRPAPFS
-428 QQLLTGAAL
+428 QQLLTGAAH
-437 ARSIELGALTPSDTY
+437 ARAVELGALTPSDTY

-469 RLLLSAVHGASDS
+469 RLLFSAVHGASDS

-502 YFDRPGIVSIGA
+502 YFDRPGISSIGA

-527 EVLGTKNKLVTGWDR
+527 DVVGTKNKLVAGWDR
-542 SEIGNKELLFA
+542 SEIGTSERLFA

-573 QTFGVA
+573 DIFGVR

-586 IGTTGGPGAV
+586 IGTPGGPGAV
-596 VNSPWSKPVWQQGA
+596 VNNPWNKPVWQQGA
-610 YVTNQMT
+610 YVTNQMS
-617 LLDDRL
+617 LLGDRL

-659 ALRSESFRP
+659 ALHSESFRP

-689 DEAGLKF
+689 DEAGVKF

-743 EFDLVWTPVRNVSVI
+743 EFDLVWTPVRNVSII
-758 AAYAHIDARIAAD
+758 AAYAHIDARIVAD

-785 RPDTLG
+785 RPDTIG

-890 TWRISAT
+890 TWRVSAT

>member
-1 MSQTVTPFFIRLS
+1 M
-14 RSASPLRLLVLLLA
+14 
-28 LTALVSSARDAA
+28 
-40 PAAKRHYALPGG
+40 
-52 DAAATLRQFV
+52 AATPLKIFSDPQ
-62 EQSGEQVVYLVPK
+62 
-75 VRGVTTHAVKREF
+75 
-88 TAREVLDRMVRNT
+88 
-101 ALVIVRDEKTG
+101 TG
-112 ALMINRTVT
+112 ALNILRT
-121 DATPPPDSKT
+121 S
-131 PSPSNPSA
+131 
-139 KKTSAT
+139 
-145 SNPLDSTPMKSRS
+145 DSTPHANPADKNVASPMTPRP
-158 LLSTLAGLLA
+158 LLAVLAGLFTA
-168 LGGNVADAQTAPAS
+168 STTVDAQTAAPSPTTAPRETEIIS
-182 AKDSE
+182 
-187 VITLNAF
+187 LNAF
-194 TISAT
+194 TVSAK
-199 PTNGYRA
+199 PADGYR
-206 EKTIS
+206 TDQTVS

-216 TEVKNMPASIQV
+216 TDVKRMPASIQV
-228 VTEALLADMDTRRVE
+228 VTEALIGDMDTRRVE

-265 RSEQFVVRGFHT
+265 RSEQFVVRGFQT
-277 SQILRNGI
+277 SQVLRNGI
-285 RMQGITNSANLDRI
+285 RLQGITNSANLERI

-328 ERYGSVRLGF
+328 ERYGTVRLGF
-338 GDDNYKYAE
+338 GDNNYKYAE
-347 FDFNQPVIEKKLLFR
+347 FDFNQPIIEKTLLFR
-362 IMGSRLD
+362 FMGSQLD

-375 FWRDEQ
+375 FWHDEQ
-381 TFLSAVTEWNPTA
+381 TFLSAVAEWNPTA
-394 TTRVTLDAQHRKQ
+394 TTRVTFDAQHRQ
-407 GGIQERLGDVF
+407 QDGIQERLGDVF
-418 LTSDRPAPFT
+418 LTTDRPAPFS

-437 ARSIELGALTPSDTY
+437 TRSIELGALTPTDTY
-452 DDEANFYSV
+452 EDEANFYSI
-461 TVTQKLGD
+461 TVAQKLGE
-469 RLLLSAVHGASDS
+469 RILLSAVHGASDS

-494 IAVNDNHS
+494 IAVNDNFS
-502 YFDRPGIVSIGA
+502 YFDRPGIAAIGA

-527 EVLGTKNKLVTGWDR
+527 DVIGTKHKLVAGWDR
-542 SEIGNKELLFA
+542 SEIGNSELLFA

-573 QTFGVA
+573 EIFGVR

-586 IGTTGGPGAV
+586 IGTPGGPGAV
-596 VNSPWSKPVWQQGA
+596 TNSPWRKPVWEQGA
-610 YVTNQMT
+610 YLTDQVT
-617 LLDDRL
+617 LLNDRL
-623 TVLAGTRW
+623 TLLFGTRW
-631 SDLRGQGRT
+631 SDLRAQGRT

-648 TFALTPEVSLY
+648 TFALTPELSVY
-659 ALRSESFRP
+659 ALHSESFRP

-684 EAGVG
+684 ENGVG

-696 TLLRNTLTGTAA
+696 SLLRNTLTGTVA
-708 VFRVDKTNVRR
+708 VFRVDKKNVRR

-743 EFDLVWTPVRNVSVI
+743 EFDLVWTPIRNVSVI
-758 AAYAHIDARIAAD
+758 AAYAHTDARIAAD

-812 KPLAGLTL
+812 KPLDGLTL

-854 GYATRVFQRRVKF
+854 GYATRIFQRRVKF

-890 TWRISAT
+890 TWRLSAT

>member
-1 MSQTVTPFFIRLS
+1 
-14 RSASPLRLLVLLLA
+14 
-28 LTALVSSARDAA
+28 
-40 PAAKRHYALPGG
+40 
-52 DAAATLRQFV
+52 
-62 EQSGEQVVYLVPK
+62 
-75 VRGVTTHAVKREF
+75 
-88 TAREVLDRMVRNT
+88 
-101 ALVIVRDEKTG
+101 
-112 ALMINRTVT
+112 
-121 DATPPPDSKT
+121 
-131 PSPSNPSA
+131 
-139 KKTSAT
+139 
-145 SNPLDSTPMKSRS
+145 
-158 LLSTLAGLLA
+158 
-168 LGGNVADAQTAPAS
+168 
-182 AKDSE
+182 
-187 VITLNAF
+187 
-194 TISAT
+194 
-199 PTNGYRA
+199 
-206 EKTIS
+206 
-211 GTLIA
+211 
-216 TEVKNMPASIQV
+216 
-228 VTEALLADMDTRRVE
+228 
-243 DSIRFVSGV
+243 
-252 GLGARNEGSGGGS
+252 
-265 RSEQFVVRGFHT
+265 
-277 SQILRNGI
+277 
-285 RMQGITNSANLDRI
+285 
-299 EVLKGPSSI
+299 VLKGPSSI

-322 TKKPLA
+322 TKKPLPD
-328 ERYGSVRLGF
+328 RFGSVRVGF

-347 FDFNQPVIEKKLLFR
+347 FDFNQPIVGKTLLFR
-362 IMGSRLD
+362 FMGSRLD
-369 TDGWRK
+369 TDGWRR
-375 FWRDEQ
+375 FWSDKQ
-381 TFLSAVTEWNPTA
+381 TFLSGVTEWNPTS
-394 TTRVTLDAQHRKQ
+394 TTRITVDAQYRKQ

-418 LTSDRPAPFT
+418 LTTDRPAPFT
-428 QQLLTGAAL
+428 QQLLTGAAH
-437 ARSIELGALTPSDTY
+437 ARAVELGALTPTDTY
-452 DDEANFYSV
+452 EDESNFYSV
-461 TVTQKLGD
+461 TVAQKLGEH
-469 RLLLSAVHGASDS
+469 LLLSAVHGASDG

-502 YFDRPGIVSIGA
+502 YFDRPGISSIGA

-527 EVLGTKNKLVTGWDR
+527 DVVGTKNKLVAGWDR

-559 FTTKRFLFDAGTEA
+559 FTTKRFLFDTGSVTDI
-573 QTFGVA
+573 FGVR

-586 IGTTGGPGAV
+586 IGAPGGPAAV
-596 VNSPWSKPVWQQGA
+596 TNNPWSKPVWQQGA
-610 YVTNQMT
+610 YVTNQMS
-617 LLDDRL
+617 LLGDRL

-668 NGRAS
+668 NGRSS

-708 VFRVDKTNVRR
+708 FFRVDKTNVRR

-728 INGASLTDGERSDGF
+728 INGASLTDGERSEGY

-758 AAYAHIDARIAAD
+758 AAYAHIDARIVAD
-771 VINTASSPDLNGDG
+771 VINTASSPDLNNDG

-812 KPLAGLTL
+812 KPLDGLTL

-837 ARKFVVEDGYSR
+837 ARKFVVEDGYHR
-849 LDLMA
+849 VDLMA
-854 GYATRVFQRRVKF
+854 GYATRIFQRRVKF

>member
-1 MSQTVTPFFIRLS
+1 MTPPRRLA
-14 RSASPLRLLVLLLA
+14 RPWCLAVAWFCAALATAWAAGADPPKINFRL
-28 LTALVSSARDAA
+28 
-40 PAAKRHYALPGG
+40 PEG
-52 DAAATLRQFV
+52 DAAVTLRQFS
-62 EQSGEQVVYLVPK
+62 QQARTPIVYPIDV
-75 VRGVTTHAVKREF
+75 VRGVMTNLVQGEF
-88 TAREVLDRMVRNT
+88 TAREALDRMVAGT
-101 ALVIVRDEKTG
+101 ELIASQDAGTG
-112 ALMINRTVT
+112 ALTVGRAVRTPAPEPAPRNPT
-121 DATPPPDSKT
+121 QTHSFSENTP
-131 PSPSNPSA
+131 A
-139 KKTSAT
+139 
-145 SNPLDSTPMKSRS
+145 PMKPRP
-158 LLSTLAGLLA
+158 LFAAVLGFLAGQSA
-168 LGGNVADAQTAPAS
+168 QAQTAAPATDARPRDAEIVS
-182 AKDSE
+182 
-187 VITLNAF
+187 LNAF
-194 TISAT
+194 TVSAT
-199 PTNGYRA
+199 PANGYRA
-206 EKTIS
+206 EQTVS

-216 TEVKNMPASIQV
+216 TDVKRMPASIQV
-228 VTEALLADMDTRRVE
+228 VTEALIADMDTRRVE

-252 GLGARNEGSGGGS
+252 GLSARNEGGGGGT
-265 RSEQFVVRGFHT
+265 RSEQFVVRGFQT
-277 SQILRNGI
+277 SQVLRNGI
-285 RMQGITNSANLDRI
+285 RLQGITNSANLDRI

-328 ERYGSVRLGF
+328 ERYASVRLGF

-347 FDFNQPVIEKKLLFR
+347 FDFNQPVVEKKLLLR

-381 TFLSAVTEWNPTA
+381 TFLSAVVEWNPTA
-394 TTRVTLDAQHRKQ
+394 TTRVVLDGQHRKQ

-418 LTSDRPAPFT
+418 LTTDRPAPFA

-437 ARSIELGALTPSDTY
+437 ARAVELGALTPTDTY
-452 DDEANFYSV
+452 DDEANFHSI
-461 TVTQKLGD
+461 TVTQKLGE
-469 RLLLSAVHGASDS
+469 RFLLSAVHGASDG

-494 IAVNDNHS
+494 IAVNDNYS

-514 INRTFNLNVLATF
+514 INRTFNFNVLATF
-527 EVLGTKNKLVTGWDR
+527 DVVGTKNKLVAGWDR

-573 QTFGVA
+573 DTFSVR
-579 RYPTLAE
+579 RYPTVE
-586 IGTTGGPGAV
+586 DIGTPGGPGAV
-596 VNSPWSKPVWQQGA
+596 TNNPWNKPVWQQGA
-610 YVTNQMT
+610 YVTNQMS
-617 LLDDRL
+617 LLRDRL
-623 TVLAGTRW
+623 TLLAGTRW

-648 TFALTPEVSLY
+648 TFAVTPEVSLY
-659 ALRSESFRP
+659 ALHSESFRP

-684 EAGVG
+684 ETGKG

-696 TLLRNTLTGTAA
+696 TLLRNTLTGTVA

-743 EFDLVWTPVRNVSVI
+743 EFDLVWTPVRNVSII
-758 AAYAHIDARIAAD
+758 AAFAHIDARIAAD
-771 VINTASSPDLNGDG
+771 VINTASSPDLNADG
-785 RPDTLG
+785 LPDTLG

-802 SLWVKYDFTA
+802 SLWVKYDFTT

-881 KSLGYANPR
+881 KSLGYASPR
-890 TWRISAT
+890 TWRVSAT